1 MQAVARVD
9 AADGTPHLLV
19 TRNGNTSSTCP
30 GRASEHANMHIVK
43 MGSRDKDGE
52 RMRSNRLRRNSET
65 TDTPPE
71 TTDRVVRTI
80 LFDGTTEWPHYDHPG
95 GMQQIGDIV
104 VLALEAG
111 QGGQPSTKILFS
123 TSATRRTRLRF
134 ARSFRR
140 PRRPASSASRR
151 SAQRPRGP
159 GAACPTGHYLM
170 LITRT
175 QRGDAVLR
183 VDHQRPHQQ
192 RPGLEIDGGHKDELI
207 GSSWPDNHQT
217 LHFLRQED
225 GRLFLAGARSV
236 GTVEGYFG
244 TTTSISTRSA
254 SMDRRS
260 S

>member
-1 MQAVARVD
+1 
-9 AADGTPHLLV
+9 
-19 TRNGNTSSTCP
+19 
-30 GRASEHANMHIVK
+30 MHIVK

-123 TSATRRTRLRF
+123 TSATRRTRLRCP

-151 SAQRPRGP
+151 AAAAARARGCRARP
-159 GAACPTGHYLM
+159 
-170 LITRT
+170 
-175 QRGDAVLR
+175 V
-183 VDHQRPHQQ
+183 
-192 RPGLEIDGGHKDELI
+192 
-207 GSSWPDNHQT
+207 
-217 LHFLRQED
+217 
-225 GRLFLAGARSV
+225 
-236 GTVEGYFG
+236 
-244 TTTSISTRSA
+244 TT
-254 SMDRRS
+254 
-260 S
+260 